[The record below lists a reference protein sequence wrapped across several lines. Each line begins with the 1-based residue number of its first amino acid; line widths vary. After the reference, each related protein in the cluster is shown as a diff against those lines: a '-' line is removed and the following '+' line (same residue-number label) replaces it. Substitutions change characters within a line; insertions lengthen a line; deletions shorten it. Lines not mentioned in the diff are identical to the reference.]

1 MKISF
6 GSKIINGPYGGGN
19 NFLKNLK
26 QFLEE
31 KGHVVVTDLKDND
44 IDIIL
49 LTNPLIDSET
59 STFRNYDID
68 FYLKFKNPNSLVFQ
82 RINECMREKVQTI

>member
-19 NFLKNLK
+19 NFIKNLK

-59 STFRNYDID
+59 STFRNY
-68 FYLKFKNPNSLVFQ
+68 
-82 RINECMREKVQTI
+82 